1 MDFSHSHIVNDMAEI
16 NIQSED
22 IGNGHPKD
30 PHLRKVA
37 THLTVIAHNTQKILF
52 TFRWTGSTTLSG

>member
-1 MDFSHSHIVNDMAEI
+1 MDFSHSHIVNAMAEI

-22 IGNGHPKD
+22 IGNGHPKN

-37 THLTVIAHNTQKILF
+37 THLTVIAHLHNKSCLV
-52 TFRWTGSTTLSG
+52 SGGQARQLC